1 MTDSRLN
8 YVVASARHGSFT
20 AAAEAVGVTQS
31 AITKSIADLERHLGF
46 AIFYRTARGIILT
59 EEGRIFAERASI
71 LLEDSRNLLQGTS
84 KQHDAYSGILRIGVC
99 PTSLESHLG
108 EPIKKL
114 IVRHPGI
121 RFDLSGSNFERM
133 AQNLRSGA
141 VDVVVGF
148 DDAFRE
154 HPEFKR
160 ELLGAPRTLMFARKD
175 HPILELTSPT
185 IKDVARFEFVAPS
198 DSRPYGSKI
207 RNYYE
212 SQGVEAQSRIHIIDN
227 FSIVMRIV
235 ANSNALSMASEEYT
249 ATPSFLKRFAVVPIQ
264 TKPAL
269 IAHLCCAVRARWEI
283 KPAVRAFIKACQAS
297 ITK

>member
-31 AITKSIADLERHLGF
+31 AITKSIADLERQLGF
-46 AIFYRTARGIILT
+46 TIFHRTARGIILT
-59 EEGRIFAERASI
+59 EDGRSFVERASR
-71 LLEDSRNLLQGTS
+71 LLEESRNLLQGS
-84 KQHDAYSGILRIGVC
+84 SRQNDAFAGILRIGVC
-99 PTSLESHLG
+99 PSSLEWHLA
-108 EPIKKL
+108 EPITKL
-114 IVRHPGI
+114 LIRHPSI

-148 DDAFRE
+148 DEAFRE

-160 ELLGAPRTLMFARKD
+160 ERLGAPRTVMFARKD
-175 HPILELTSPT
+175 HPILQLASPT
-185 IKDVARFEFVAPS
+185 TKDVAQYEFVSPS
-198 DSRPYGSKI
+198 ESRPYGTKI

-212 SQGVEAQSRIHIIDN
+212 SQGIESQSRIHTIDN
-227 FSIVMRIV
+227 FPIVMRIV
-235 ANSNALSMASEEYT
+235 ANSNALSMAAEQY
-249 ATPSFLKRFAVVPIQ
+249 ANTPSFSKRFSIVPIRG
-264 TKPAL
+264 KPISL
-269 IAHLCCAVRARWEI
+269 DYLCCAVRARWEI

-297 ITK
+297 ISK